1 MDMCRGGLAVGY
13 SYIFSAITHQDV
25 AAFQSCVD
33 SRLSTWERRAI
44 FEMDRVRL
52 SHLNKRDDKAS
63 TESALAA
70 SDAPELTTELFDAM
84 FG

>member
-1 MDMCRGGLAVGY
+1 MDQCRRGNGYGADPVNHADLAGFQACVGRR
-13 SYIFSAITHQDV
+13 FDP
-25 AAFQSCVD
+25 
-33 SRLSTWERRAI
+33 WERRAI
-44 FEMDRVRL
+44 FAMDRVRL
-52 SHLNKRDDKAS
+52 AHLNKRDDKAS